1 MDSGLYDRDAVDPA
15 DGSAIPVSAGT
26 VEAETLDGHGDG
38 DRHGTRSTQRPSIWR
53 GLVLGLLATGAGLAA
68 AELVVGLV
76 RGSSSPVVPV
86 GQEFIDVTPKW
97 LKDWAIEQF
106 GTNDKVVLVTGA
118 LVVVLGIGAIVGV
131 LAVRGE
137 RFLASILT
145 VGVGVLGAWAVLLRP
160 APDLGKL
167 LPTIVGT
174 VVSLAV
180 LWWLSPRRV
189 VPEAAAPG
197 GSGASDG
204 SHVSGGSRPRSVTMG
219 PDRRQFVLGA
229 VTVGSVAAVAGGVG
243 RILQQRFEVDRDFT
257 LPSVDGASDASD
269 GVATA
274 SSVPV
279 ESTTAL
285 PDGVDL
291 PVQGIES
298 FVVPNDD
305 FYRIDTALVVPQV
318 SRDSWRLRIG
328 GMVDEEIELSF
339 QDLLDR
345 PQIERY
351 ITLSCVSNPVGGD
364 LVGNALWQGVL
375 LRDVLEEAGV
385 QPGAEQLVSRSV
397 DDWTCGTPVSA
408 VMDGRDAMLAI
419 GMNGRPLPAQHGF
432 PVRMV
437 VPGLFGYVS
446 ATKWVTEMRLTRWE
460 DFDAYWVPRGW
471 SKEGPVKTMA
481 RIDTPRGGRG
491 VSGEVPIGGV
501 AWAVHRGVSAV
512 QVCFDGGEWLDCEL
526 GAVPSD
532 DTWRQWVYRW
542 DTSSVEP
549 GRHGVE
555 VRAIDGDGEVQPEQ
569 PMAVAPNGAQGYH
582 RIVLDV

>member
-1 MDSGLYDRDAVDPA
+1 MDSGLYDRDTVDPA
-15 DGSAIPVSAGT
+15 GGSANPVAAESAG
-26 VEAETLDGHGDG
+26 VDGDGHGE
-38 DRHGTRSTQRPSIWR
+38 RSSGRPSIWR

-86 GQEFIDVTPKW
+86 GQEFIDITPKW

-118 LVVVLGIGAIVGV
+118 LVVVLGIGAVVGV

-137 RFLASILT
+137 RFLASVLT

-174 VVSLAV
+174 IVSLGV
-180 LWWLSPRRV
+180 LLWLSPRRV
-189 VPEAAAPG
+189 
-197 GSGASDG
+197 SSDG
-204 SHVSGGSRPRSVTMG
+204 GGRPDDDAPARTVTMG

-229 VTVGSVAAVAGGVG
+229 VTVGSAAAVVGGVG
-243 RILQQRFEVDRDFT
+243 RILQQRFEVDRDFA
-257 LPSVDGASDASD
+257 LPSVDGSATGADAATTASTVPESS
-269 GVATA
+269 VAT
-274 SSVPV
+274 
-279 ESTTAL
+279 L
-285 PDGVDL
+285 PEGVDL
-291 PVQGIES
+291 PVPGIQS
-298 FVVPNDD
+298 FVVPNDE

-328 GMVDEEIELSF
+328 GMVDQEIELSF

-375 LRDVLEEAGV
+375 LRDILEEAGV

-419 GMNGRPLPAQHGF
+419 GMNGQPLPAQHGF

-446 ATKWVTEMRLTRWE
+446 ATKWVTEMMLTRWE

-481 RIDTPRGGRG
+481 RIDTPRGRS

-501 AWAVHRGVSAV
+501 AWAVHRGISAV
-512 QVCFDGGEWLDCEL
+512 QVRFDGGEWLDCEL

-542 DTSSVEP
+542 DTSTVEP
-549 GRHGVE
+549 GRYGVE
-555 VRAIDGDGEVQPEQ
+555 VRAIDGDGEPQPEQ